1 LSTNVFQNTKIH
13 CIAQFPARTHTE
25 YWVLRKRISAIPNE
39 IFPDG
44 KVKYFLRKYE
54 ILLTQY
60 EICPLGILRY
70 HFVMIEIQMGL
81 LYEQLDKLLFSAAP
95 NLKCLPLWGR
105 CPRRG
110 RMRFALLQR
119 KSASPKAIN
128 TEILKKFDLIRPSFA
143 WPPSPEGKA

>member
-1 LSTNVFQNTKIH
+1 MKNSEVAVQKGIGKKVF
-13 CIAQFPARTHTE
+13 PM
-25 YWVLRKRISAIPNE
+25 PNE

-81 LYEQLDKLLFSAAP
+81 LYDQLDQLLFSVP
-95 NLKCLPLWGR
+95 NNQPYL
-105 CPRRG
+105 
-110 RMRFALLQR
+110 
-119 KSASPKAIN
+119 
-128 TEILKKFDLIRPSFA
+128 
-143 WPPSPEGKA
+143 

>member
-1 LSTNVFQNTKIH
+1 MKLLRSDVMLRIVMLPFGQLWYHFVMIKIQML
-13 CIAQFPARTHTE
+13 CCKTATE
-25 YWVLRKRISAIPNE
+25 HFYNE

-81 LYEQLDKLLFSAAP
+81 LYE
-95 NLKCLPLWGR
+95 
-105 CPRRG
+105 
-110 RMRFALLQR
+110 
-119 KSASPKAIN
+119 
-128 TEILKKFDLIRPSFA
+128 
-143 WPPSPEGKA
+143 